1 MFQIKS
7 NQESKLNQ
15 KAWLH
20 YLVHNHSFVSRFKK
34 KKIVKKDS
42 LVQICWLMSSW
53 SITFPIYLNLKES
66 LSYNN
71 KNAWKRALQKKIF
84 FWLKIDFNISYFENI
99 RVFAT
104 TTSLLK
110 YTRFSLHKI
119 CFFQDLW
126 SQQIEQNKTV
136 KIRVFQMKSRTKIK

>member
-1 MFQIKS
+1 M
-7 NQESKLNQ
+7 L
-15 KAWLH
+15 
-20 YLVHNHSFVSRFKK
+20 FKK
-34 KKIVKKDS
+34 K
-42 LVQICWLMSSW
+42 
-53 SITFPIYLNLKES
+53 F
-66 LSYNN
+66 
-71 KNAWKRALQKKIF
+71 F